1 MSLRVIYLSDLSSD
15 LDEAVIRE
23 WYVSAGQTC
32 SQGEPLLAF
41 ETAKTIMEAPMPK
54 TGTIEQCH
62 AEPGET
68 INADS
73 ALLTIHYAN

>member
-1 MSLRVIYLSDLSSD
+1 MSHQVIYLSDLSSD

-23 WYVSAGQTC
+23 WYVSTGETC

-41 ETAKTIMEAPMPK
+41 ETAKTIMEAPMPQ

-62 AEPGET
+62 AQPGET
-68 INADS
+68 ITPET
-73 ALLTIHYAN
+73 ALLTIHHAD